1 MIGWIFTAAS
11 LYLLLSMKAGVRLLW
26 KSGTATL
33 KIRVGM
39 FRFSFSTREK
49 RSDKRS
55 SSTASKAESSKKKPS
70 TKKWV
75 SALLSN
81 WREVLEMVAR
91 ILRTP
96 KLDLLRLHM
105 IVGGRDPE
113 ICAMNYGRIC
123 GALGAGLPLV
133 QRLFAVKKQDVNV
146 SCEFSRQETDVLA
159 EVEVTVQV
167 YEICAL
173 LFSGLA
179 LLIKLNRHTKS
190 TEKAVRSQ

>member
-1 MIGWIFTAAS
+1 MIGWIFTAAA

-33 KIRVGM
+33 KIRIGM
-39 FRFSFSTREK
+39 FRFSVSTREK

-55 SSTASKAESSKKKPS
+55 GATASKAEISKKKRS
-70 TKKWV
+70 VKKWV

-81 WREVLEMVAR
+81 WREVLRLVAR

-105 IVGGRDPE
+105 TVGGSDAE

-123 GALGAGLPLV
+123 GALSAGLPLV
-133 QRLFAVKKQDVNV
+133 QRIFIVKKQDIDV
-146 SCEFSRQETDVLA
+146 SCDFSRQETDILA
-159 EVEVTVQV
+159 EVEATVHV
-167 YEICAL
+167 YEVVAL

-179 LLIKLNRHTKS
+179 LLIKLYRHTKS
-190 TEKAVRSQ
+190 TEKAVYSQ